1 MLLFTL
7 INSLTLGMAVFLVAT
22 GLTLIFG
29 IMRVLNFAHGAF
41 FMFGAYLAAS
51 LLGNDP
57 GSIWTLIGAA
67 LVSGLA
73 AGALGLAVQ
82 HLVLKRLADVDE
94 HFSLIAT
101 YALMLMSVGAIKTI
115 WGLEFQM
122 VNPPPELIGGVMIFD
137 TFVPSFSLFIIAAG
151 IVVFVLLELVIFR
164 AWFGKVAIAI
174 ARDGWM
180 SNLMGINSTLGINIV
195 VTLAF
200 ALAGLAGGLLLPN
213 QTLSPSLGDTFLLL
227 SFITIVIGGLGNI
240 RGAFLAA
247 LLISVIDGLNT
258 HFLPEMPGTLI
269 YIGMVLCL
277 LLWPSGLLG
286 ESRL

>member
-1 MLLFTL
+1 MLVFTL
-7 INSLTLGMAVFLVAT
+7 INSLTLAMAVFLVAT

-41 FMFGAYLAAS
+41 FMFGAYFAATLLGGAPHSIWSLILAA
-51 LLGNDP
+51 
-57 GSIWTLIGAA
+57 
-67 LVSGLA
+67 LA
-73 AGALGLAVQ
+73 AGVVAGLLGLAIQ

-122 VNPPPELIGGVMIFD
+122 VNPPPELIGGVMIFG
-137 TFVPSFSLFIIAAG
+137 TFVPSFSLFIITAG
-151 IVVFVLLELVIFR
+151 LFVFLMLEVLIFR
-164 AWFGKVAIAI
+164 AWFGKIAVAI

-180 SNLMGINSTLGINIV
+180 TGLMGVNSTLGINIV
-195 VTLAF
+195 VAVAF
-200 ALAGLAGGLLLPN
+200 GLAGLAGGLLLPN

-227 SFITIVIGGLGNI
+227 AFITIVIGGLGNI
-240 RGAFLAA
+240 RGAFVAA
-247 LLISVIDGLNT
+247 LLLAVIDGMNT
-258 HFLPEMPGTLI
+258 YFMPDTPGVLI
-269 YIGMVLCL
+269 YVGMVICL
-277 LLWPSGLLG
+277 LFWPNGILG

>member
-41 FMFGAYLAAS
+41 FMFGAYLTAS
-51 LLGNDP
+51 LLAGNP
-57 GSIWTLIGAA
+57 GSIWSLILAA
-67 LVSGLA
+67 LVSGIV
-73 AGALGLAVQ
+73 AGGLGLVIQ
-82 HLVLKRLADVDE
+82 QLILKRLADVDE

-115 WGLEFQM
+115 WGLEFRM
-122 VNPPPELIGGVMIFD
+122 VNPPPELLGGVMIFG
-137 TFVPSFSLFIIAAG
+137 TFVPSFSLFIIGAG
-151 IVVFVLLELVIFR
+151 ILVFVLLEVMIFR
-164 AWFGKVAIAI
+164 AWFGKIAIAI

-180 SNLMGINSTLGINIV
+180 AGLMGVNAGFGINVIV
-195 VTLAF
+195 ALAF
-200 ALAGLAGGLLLPN
+200 GLAGLAGGLLLPN

-227 SFITIVIGGLGNI
+227 AFITIVIGGLGNI

-247 LLISVIDGLNT
+247 LLLAVIDGLNT
-258 HFLPEMPGTLI
+258 YFLPEMPGVLI
-269 YIGMVLCL
+269 YVGMIACL
-277 LLWPSGLLG
+277 LFWPNGILG
-286 ESRL
+286 ESRI

>member
-29 IMRVLNFAHGAF
+29 IMRILNFAHGAF
-41 FMFGAYLAAS
+41 FMFGAYLTATLMGGAPS
-51 LLGNDP
+51 
-57 GSIWTLIGAA
+57 SIWMLIGAA
-67 LVSGLA
+67 LVSGLV
-73 AGALGLAVQ
+73 AGIIGLGVQ
-82 HLVLKRLADVDE
+82 HLILKRLADVDE

-101 YALMLMSVGAIKTI
+101 YALMLMSVGAIKTV

-122 VNPPPELIGGVMIFD
+122 INPPPELIGGVVIFG

-151 IVVFVLLELVIFR
+151 VTVFVALEVLFFR
-164 AWFGKVAIAI
+164 AWIGKVAVAI

-180 SNLMGINSTLGINIV
+180 ANLMGVNSSLGINIV

-200 ALAGLAGGLLLPN
+200 GMAGLAGGLLLPN

-240 RGAFLAA
+240 RGAFIAA
-247 LLISVIDGLNT
+247 LLIAVIDGLNT
-258 HFLPEMPGTLI
+258 YFLPHMPGTMI

-277 LLWPSGLLG
+277 LFWPNGLLG
-286 ESRL
+286 ASRL